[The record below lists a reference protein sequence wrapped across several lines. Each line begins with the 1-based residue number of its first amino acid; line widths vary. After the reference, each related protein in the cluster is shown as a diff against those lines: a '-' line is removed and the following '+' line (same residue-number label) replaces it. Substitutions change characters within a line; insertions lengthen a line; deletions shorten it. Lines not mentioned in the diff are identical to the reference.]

1 MNRTLTALG
10 LAFLALG
17 AYAFYVNARISS
29 VFALVVG
36 IILSAYSALIPSEK
50 QISRNLQ
57 KGVVGGF
64 LYLGKKKIENGTV
77 KIDYESFREIV
88 EKLTPLISELS
99 TMPELGYDSIY
110 LHYGGQWDAEKA
122 VAQIQELS
130 MEASLI
136 PDKSEWAVKVDI
148 PGDTSRK

>member
-1 MNRTLTALG
+1 MNRTLTAIG

-17 AYAFYVNARISS
+17 AYAFYVNARVSS
-29 VFALVVG
+29 VFALAIG
-36 IILSAYSALIPSEK
+36 IFLSAYSAFIPSEK

-64 LYLGKKKIENGTV
+64 IDLGKKKIENGTV
-77 KIDYESFREIV
+77 KIDYESFKEIV
-88 EKLTPLISELS
+88 EKLTPLISDLP

-110 LHYGGQWDAEKA
+110 LHYAGQWDAEKA
-122 VAQIQELS
+122 VAHIQELS
-130 MEASLI
+130 LDASLV

-148 PGDTSRK
+148 PNDRIGK